1 MAVKFFGQFLVEQRA
16 VSADQILEAIR
27 LQETRNL
34 KFGDMA
40 IQMGLLTDRQ
50 METAHKAQRR
60 EDLPLGD
67 MLVKLGF
74 LNNFQREAIIAKQ
87 KSQHLYIGEALVEIG
102 AVDHSK
108 LEHYLN
114 EFKLDQA
121 AYITDDIEMPD
132 DVPHPD
138 FCRFCAD
145 ITYKLLTRMA
155 GVRHRPVP
163 AQVVDALEGN
173 DVVVSMNMLG
183 SVNAMF
189 IVSVSR
195 DIMVAI
201 AKSVLEIDD
210 ITPEPDEVLIDT
222 VKEFA
227 NVVLG
232 NVVAKAQIKGYKIEI
247 VPPELLEVGDG
258 LIAVPE
264 EMVGV
269 YFPVVVPD
277 GSRCEFALFVAP

>member
-1 MAVKFFGQFLVEQRA
+1 MAVKFFGQYLVEQRV
-16 VSADQILEAIR
+16 VSADQIRRAIE
-27 LQETRNL
+27 LQDKRNL

-40 IQMGLLTDRQ
+40 VQMGFITPRQ
-50 METAHKAQRR
+50 IETAHRAQRS

-74 LNNFQREAIIAKQ
+74 LTSFQREAVIARQ
-87 KSQHLYIGEALVEIG
+87 KSQHLYIGEALVELG
-102 AVDHSK
+102 AITHDK
-108 LEHYLN
+108 LEHHLN

-121 AYITDDIEMPD
+121 AFVTDDIEMPAE
-132 DVPHPD
+132 VPHAD

-145 ITYKLLTRMA
+145 IAYKLLTRMA
-155 GVRHRPVP
+155 GIRHRPLP

-183 SVNAMF
+183 TVNAMF

-195 DIMVAI
+195 DIMLTI
-201 AKSVLEIDD
+201 AKSVLEVEDA
-210 ITPEPDEVLIDT
+210 TPEPEEVLVDT

-232 NVVAKAQIKGYKIEI
+232 NVVAKSQVKGYKIEI
-247 VPPELLEVGDG
+247 VPPELIEAGDG

>member
-1 MAVKFFGQFLVEQRA
+1 MAVKFFGQFLVEQRV
-16 VSADQILEAIR
+16 VSSDQILQAIQ
-27 LQETRNL
+27 LQEKRNL

-40 IQMGLLTDRQ
+40 IQLHFVTERQ

-74 LNNFQREAIIAKQ
+74 ITNFQREAVIARQ
-87 KSQHLYIGEALVEIG
+87 KAQHLYIGEALVEIG
-102 AVDHSK
+102 ALDHAR

-121 AYITDDIEMPD
+121 AYVTDDIEMPAE
-132 DVPHPD
+132 VPHVD

-145 ITYKLLTRMA
+145 ITYKLLKRMA
-155 GVRHRPVP
+155 GVRHRPAP

-183 SVNAMF
+183 TVNAMF

-195 DIMVAI
+195 AIMSAI
-201 AKSVLEIDD
+201 AKSVLEESDVSG
-210 ITPEPDEVLIDT
+210 EPDEVLVDT

-232 NVVAKAQIKGYKIEI
+232 NVVAKAQIKGYKVEI

-264 EMVGV
+264 GMVGV

-277 GSRCEFALFVAP
+277 GARCEFALFVQP